1 MVDLLADC
9 WDSKK
14 YFFWKFWIK
23 KYFILWISRIWTKI
37 DSSLKIVDRIMP
49 ILTKLNLSQDQI
61 ISDFQT
67 IQETTSSAQLSRS
80 TNDQSTDQKVLNT
93 EQAVENYEKL
103 KEKIDQTEEILKSSQ
118 VLVNGVIE
126 KLGESEA

>member
-1 MVDLLADC
+1 
-9 WDSKK
+9 
-14 YFFWKFWIK
+14 
-23 KYFILWISRIWTKI
+23 
-37 DSSLKIVDRIMP
+37 MP

-67 IQETTSSAQLSRS
+67 IQETTSSAQPSRS

-126 KLGESEA
+126 KLGESEAWIHSCTSLLIFSF